1 MADRNCPVCSETM
14 YIEKIEGEDI
24 DRCPGCKGMY
34 FDKGEL
40 ESISKLVSLFTDI
53 NLEEEEIDTIPLFE
67 RERKLKC
74 PDCGEPMT
82 EQDVGGGYV
91 IDQCIGCE
99 GIWLDFGELAAIK
112 LLEEHVRENITL
124 YIRLGN

>member
-1 MADRNCPVCSETM
+1 M
-14 YIEKIEGEDI
+14 YIENIEGEDI
-24 DRCPGCKGMY
+24 DRCPGCRGMF

-40 ESISKLVSLFTDI
+40 QSISKLVSLFSDVG
-53 NLEEEEIDTIPLFE
+53 LEEEEIDTIPLFE

-74 PDCGEPMT
+74 PHCEEPMV

-91 IDQCIGCE
+91 IDICTGCE

-112 LLEEHVRENITL
+112 LLEEHIRKNVTL

>member
-1 MADRNCPVCSETM
+1 MCNVAMN
-14 YIEKIEGEDI
+14 IEKIDNEDV
-24 DRCPGCKGMY
+24 DHCPQCKGMY

-40 ESISKLVSLFTDI
+40 ERISKLVELFSDI
-53 NLEEEEIDTIPLFE
+53 VLDEEEIDTIPLFE

-74 PDCGEPMT
+74 PDCGAAMLE
-82 EQDVGGGYV
+82 EDIGGGYI
-91 IDQCIGCE
+91 IDICEGCQ

-112 LLEEHVRENITL
+112 FLEEHIRENITL